1 MTAFENH
8 MDSVI
13 KITPEEAYKLSSNGF
28 PGGTYK
34 LMDGIARLYRA
45 EPIDQNSWV
54 SLIFMLATAFT
65 AGVAHAA
72 REEVRE

>member
-1 MTAFENH
+1 MTAFEEK

-13 KITPEEAYKLSSNGF
+13 KITPEEAYSLSSKGI

-45 EPIDQNSWV
+45 EPIDQNSLV
-54 SLIFMLATAFT
+54 ALIFMLATAFI
-65 AGVAHAA
+65 AGVAHATG
-72 REEVRE
+72 EEGKE